1 MQTEKT
7 PRAYLQGIRWGKQL
21 SGLAGAGGGVEW
33 SIAAGRDGSYKQ
45 ENKWMME
52 TGLRSEEGEGMRL
65 E

>member
-1 MQTEKT
+1 M
-7 PRAYLQGIRWGKQL
+7 GKAAFW
-21 SGLAGAGGGVEW
+21 AGGGGGVEW

-65 E
+65 EQVRGIREKKEETPVP

>member
-1 MQTEKT
+1 M
-7 PRAYLQGIRWGKQL
+7 
-21 SGLAGAGGGVEW
+21 EW

-65 E
+65 EQVRGIREKKEETPVP